1 MAPSKAR
8 PEADRRSTVLYLTT
22 TGRRS
27 GRPRRIEIWFT
38 RRNRRYYVIA
48 ETGEDAQW
56 VRNLRADPRVA
67 WHVGKVTY
75 RGRARVVDGAGESAL
90 RAAVRAA
97 SAAKYGWGNG
107 LVVELGP
114 DRSARRASARS

>member
-75 RGRARVVDGAGESAL
+75 RGQVRLGQRPGGRARTGSVGPASLSSVVTH
-90 RAAVRAA
+90 
-97 SAAKYGWGNG
+97 
-107 LVVELGP
+107 
-114 DRSARRASARS
+114 